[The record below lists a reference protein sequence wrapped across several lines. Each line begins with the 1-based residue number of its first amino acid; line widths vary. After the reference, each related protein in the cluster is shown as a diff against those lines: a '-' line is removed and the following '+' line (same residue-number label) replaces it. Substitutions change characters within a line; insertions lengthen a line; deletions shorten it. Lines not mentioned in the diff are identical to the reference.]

1 MITSDLEYAKT
12 LKEEERYEF
21 FLDVVAQE
29 REIWILVNDQ
39 QEFLKKASDDSGD
52 EVLPVWPDEALAL
65 DYSKATEQTLAP
77 KSISLPDFFMKW
89 VPGLESDNLSVGVFP
104 GPEEDVWVMTP
115 AELKSDL
122 QDALSSAF

>member
-1 MITSDLEYAKT
+1 MNSNDLDYAKT
-12 LKEEERYEF
+12 LKEEERYDF

-39 QEFLKKASDDSGD
+39 QEFLKIASDDSGD
-52 EVLPVWPDEALAL
+52 EVLPVWPHEALAL
-65 DYSKATEQTLAP
+65 DYSKASVQPLVA

-89 VPGLESDNLSVGVFP
+89 VAGLEGDNLSVGVFP
-104 GPEEDVWVMTP
+104 GPEDDVWVMTP

-122 QDALSSAF
+122 QDAISSAF